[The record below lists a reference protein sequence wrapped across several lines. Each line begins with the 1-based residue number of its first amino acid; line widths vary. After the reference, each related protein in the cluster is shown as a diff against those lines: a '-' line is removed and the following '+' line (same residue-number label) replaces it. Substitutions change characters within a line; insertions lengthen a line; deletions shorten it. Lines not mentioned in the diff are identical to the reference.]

1 MNIFDEA
8 PSRMEET
15 IALLRRNLEA
25 LEATKDDSPI
35 APTLGG
41 VYLTFND
48 SLVVVTEMKYD
59 GAGKALVI
67 KGGHGTPAR
76 GEEPGEFY
84 YVDEE
89 GYYSIKQN
97 TQELTMSLRQK
108 LPADLATWL
117 TEAEPSDPEE
127 RILRSLSDEKS

>member
-1 MNIFDEA
+1 MNIFDEQ

-15 IALLRRNLEA
+15 IAHLRKNLEA
-25 LEATKDDSPI
+25 LEAYKDVTPA
-35 APTLGG
+35 APVLGG

-48 SLVVVTEMKYD
+48 SLVTITEIKFD
-59 GAGKALVI
+59 GAAKALVI

-89 GYYSIKQN
+89 GYYNTKQN
-97 TQELTMSLRQK
+97 IMELTMSLRQK
-108 LPADLATWL
+108 LPADLSQWL

-127 RILRSLSDEKS
+127 RILKSLSQ